1 MLFACAQLFGQKTLV
16 QGTVVD
22 DTGLP
27 MPSVNISFQ
36 GTIVGIITDIDGKY
50 SLETNKPSD
59 TLLASFIGFKEVRKS
74 VSIRAVQT
82 IDFELLP
89 QFLELDDVVI
99 TANRKD
105 KNPAVTFMKKV
116 VAAKSENDV
125 YAQNYVQYE
134 VYGKVELDLNNL
146 DEEFQDRKVM
156 QRFGFMF
163 ESENQGDSTTKP
175 YVPVILAENLSEY
188 YYRKFPKEQK
198 EVILASRISGVK
210 NESVH
215 EQLANT
221 YLKINLYDDFVDVFT
236 KGFVSP
242 LSSTGSL
249 FYKYY
254 IVDSLSINGD
264 KCLQLK
270 VVPRRDEDL
279 AFNGDIWISKQSKAL
294 VKADL
299 SISKNTSINWVNGLD
314 VKQEFEWQNDFYV
327 LTKEFTLLDFSISE
341 KNDKTGLYARK
352 HASYNNVIINKE
364 MPNSFYKNEITVAAE
379 ALDKPDEYWAG
390 ARHDTLS
397 DNEEQIYNNVQK
409 LQKIPF
415 FMSMKEVM
423 TTALTGYQDIG
434 FLEVGPY
441 LKLITHNPVEGVRL
455 RLGVRT
461 NTRFS
466 EKIRLGGHLAYGFL
480 DQRWKYGGTFLY
492 LPNKDPR
499 QAMGINYK
507 YDIEQMGQSE
517 SAYPVDHILG
527 SLLRR
532 RPLDKLSMVQE
543 VEAYYE
549 KEWKRGV
556 SNTLSIINR
565 NVYANQFDD
574 FSAFGGYFNST
585 EIRLST
591 RIALGEKY
599 VMNDFDRITLGSS
612 KPVIRFAYGYGI
624 KAQNI
629 GDYEYHRV
637 SFDWKHRIGMRGLGY
652 SKYYV
657 SAGKIY
663 GNMPY
668 PLLTVLAGNENYTY
682 DHLSYNLMNYYEF
695 VVDQY
700 VSLYY
705 THYFNGLFLN
715 KIPLVKKL
723 DFRELVWGKGVWGSL
738 RPDQKN
744 IHPLPGFLNA
754 LNQPYYEAGFG
765 LENIFRVLRF
775 DAFWRLSHL
784 DNPGIS
790 TFAVRGSMQIKF

>member
-36 GTIVGIITDIDGKY
+36 GTVAGIITDIDGKY

-441 LKLITHNPVEGVRL
+441 LKHITHNPVEGVRP

-480 DQRWKYGGTFLY
+480 DQRWKYGW
-492 LPNKDPR
+492 N
-499 QAMGINYK
+499 
-507 YDIEQMGQSE
+507 
-517 SAYPVDHILG
+517 
-527 SLLRR
+527 
-532 RPLDKLSMVQE
+532 
-543 VEAYYE
+543 
-549 KEWKRGV
+549 
-556 SNTLSIINR
+556 
-565 NVYANQFDD
+565 
-574 FSAFGGYFNST
+574 
-585 EIRLST
+585 
-591 RIALGEKY
+591 
-599 VMNDFDRITLGSS
+599 
-612 KPVIRFAYGYGI
+612 
-624 KAQNI
+624 
-629 GDYEYHRV
+629 
-637 SFDWKHRIGMRGLGY
+637 
-652 SKYYV
+652 
-657 SAGKIY
+657 
-663 GNMPY
+663 
-668 PLLTVLAGNENYTY
+668 
-682 DHLSYNLMNYYEF
+682 
-695 VVDQY
+695 
-700 VSLYY
+700 
-705 THYFNGLFLN
+705 
-715 KIPLVKKL
+715 
-723 DFRELVWGKGVWGSL
+723 
-738 RPDQKN
+738 
-744 IHPLPGFLNA
+744 
-754 LNQPYYEAGFG
+754 
-765 LENIFRVLRF
+765 
-775 DAFWRLSHL
+775 
-784 DNPGIS
+784 
-790 TFAVRGSMQIKF
+790 